1 MDISPDQVGRW
12 VRRRGRPRH
21 AGSFTLADGGGKFLE
36 QILDGV
42 AELDELAG
50 LKAEVRS
57 VDVVLNRAAKSV
69 GGAHPLPRAPRASRS
84 RPHNGSSSNH
94 AGPASRHESSFACG
108 QSADSGRLSRSI
120 PQALCSGALRAMR
133 APPLAAS
140 ATAVLRR
147 APVAVRLRT
156 SRFETLR
163 SQAETELGKIP
174 FWYAR

>member
-1 MDISPDQVGRW
+1 MRW
-12 VRRRGRPRH
+12 ASR
-21 AGSFTLADGGGKFLE
+21 ATEGSFSFAHGGDKFLE

-50 LKAEVRS
+50 LKAEVRF
-57 VDVVLNRAAKSV
+57 VDIVLNRAAKLV

-120 PQALCSGALRAMR
+120 AEALCSGHSGRCER
-133 APPLAAS
+133 PHWPP
-140 ATAVLRR
+140 RR
-147 APVAVRLRT
+147 QQFCAERLWR
-156 SRFETLR
+156 
-163 SQAETELGKIP
+163 
-174 FWYAR
+174 